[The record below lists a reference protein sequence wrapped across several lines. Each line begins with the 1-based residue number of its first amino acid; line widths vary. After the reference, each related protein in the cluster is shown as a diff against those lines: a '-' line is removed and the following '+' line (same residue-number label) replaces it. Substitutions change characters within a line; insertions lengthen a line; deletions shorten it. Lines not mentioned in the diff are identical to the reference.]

1 MIKWLTFFARFYS
14 PLKFIAFIKVAGK
27 KIKFLPRLMM
37 IYYCIKDPDTP
48 KFVRLVLMGAI
59 GYTIMPLDIIP
70 DIIPGIG
77 WLDDAAVIGAALT
90 FAGTYV
96 KPEHKEKVRK
106 LFPMAKLG

>member
-59 GYTIMPLDIIP
+59 GYHAFGYYSRYDSGNRMV
-70 DIIPGIG
+70 G
-77 WLDDAAVIGAALT
+77 
-90 FAGTYV
+90 
-96 KPEHKEKVRK
+96 
-106 LFPMAKLG
+106 

>member
-37 IYYCIKDPDTP
+37 IYYCIKDP
-48 KFVRLVLMGAI
+48 
-59 GYTIMPLDIIP
+59 PLDIIP
-70 DIIPGIG
+70 DMIPGIG

>member
-48 KFVRLVLMGAI
+48 KLVRLVLMCHRLYYHAV
-59 GYTIMPLDIIP
+59 GYRSRYDSGNRMV
-70 DIIPGIG
+70 G
-77 WLDDAAVIGAALT
+77 
-90 FAGTYV
+90 
-96 KPEHKEKVRK
+96 
-106 LFPMAKLG
+106 